1 MEIAAEVWLRGLAP
15 RAGKASTRLPEGT
28 LVRSL
33 LALATPR
40 SPRGRGA
47 AQSCT
52 CYNNVS
58 PQAERGIMDKDFTH
72 WHAVKQQLNQQPPR
86 TFEEREVWWASV
98 GANVGFEQDGKHE
111 NLLARC

>member
-58 PQAERGIMDKDFTH
+58 PQAERGMMDKDFTH
-72 WHAVKQQLNQQPPR
+72 WHTLKQ
-86 TFEEREVWWASV
+86 
-98 GANVGFEQDGKHE
+98 
-111 NLLARC
+111 